1 MSRNPLFV
9 LILIFFSFLLIDNAC
24 AQDSWW
30 KEKKYKDDFT
40 RQKYALCKR
49 TFKDI
54 GGGFSYQQVS
64 NISRYFDEQV
74 YLNIISNEKGY
85 YSSSQAE
92 LILTEFMDYFRI
104 RTFEFKRSTRY
115 NTYAFAS
122 GKYKYSINGNK
133 NELEVSISLKF
144 YQDKWFI
151 DQIMIN

>member
-1 MSRNPLFV
+1 MLRYPLFV
-9 LILIFFSFLLIDNAC
+9 LILVFFSFFLLQSAS

-40 RQKYALCKR
+40 RQKYALCKK

-54 GGGFSYQQVS
+54 GSGLSYQQVS
-64 NISRYFDEQV
+64 GISKYFDDQV
-74 YLNIISNEKGY
+74 YLNLISYEKGY

-92 LILTEFMDYFRI
+92 LILMEFMDYFKVVS
-104 RTFEFKRSTRY
+104 FALKRSTRY
-115 NTYAFAS
+115 NTYAFAM

-133 NELEVSISLKF
+133 NELEVSVSLKF
-144 YQDKWFI
+144 YNDAWFI

>member
-9 LILIFFSFLLIDNAC
+9 LILICFSFLLLNSAS

-40 RQKYALCKR
+40 RQKYALCKK

-54 GGGFSYQQVS
+54 GSGLSYQQVS
-64 NISRYFDEQV
+64 GISRYFDEQV

-92 LILTEFMDYFRI
+92 LILTDFMDYFRV
-104 RTFEFKRSTRY
+104 TSFSFKRSTRY
-115 NTYAFAS
+115 NTYAFAM

-144 YQDKWFI
+144 YRDEWFI

>member
-9 LILIFFSFLLIDNAC
+9 LIPILFSLFLFNSAS
-24 AQDSWW
+24 AQDGWW

-40 RQKYALCKR
+40 RQKFALCKK

-54 GGGFSYQQVS
+54 GAGLSYRQVS
-64 NISRYFDEQV
+64 GVSRYFDEQV

-92 LILTEFMDYFRI
+92 LILTDFIDYFKV
-104 RTFEFKRSTRY
+104 TAFNFKRSTRY
-115 NTYAFAS
+115 NTYAFAM
-122 GKYKYSINGNK
+122 GKYKYTINGNK

-144 YQDKWFI
+144 YNDEWFI

>member
-9 LILIFFSFLLIDNAC
+9 LTLIIFSFVLVYNSS
-24 AQDSWW
+24 AQDRWW
-30 KEKKYKDDFT
+30 KDKKYKDEFT
-40 RQKYALCKR
+40 RQKYALCKK

-54 GGGFSYQQVS
+54 ASSLSYQQIS
-64 NISRYFDEQV
+64 AMSRYFDEQV

-92 LILTEFMDYFRI
+92 LIVTDFMDYFKVI
-104 RTFEFKRSTRY
+104 NFVYKRSTRY
-115 NTYAFAS
+115 NTYAFAT

-144 YQDKWFI
+144 YNDVWYI

>member
-1 MSRNPLFV
+1 MSRNPLIA
-9 LILIFFSFLLIDNAC
+9 LILIIFSFILVPNAS
-24 AQDSWW
+24 AQESWW
-30 KEKKYKDDFT
+30 KDKKYKDEFT
-40 RQKYALCKR
+40 RQKYALCKK

-54 GGGFSYQQVS
+54 SGSLSYQQVS
-64 NISRYFDEQV
+64 GISRYFDEQV

-92 LILTEFMDYFRI
+92 LILTDFMDYFKVI
-104 RTFEFKRSTRY
+104 NFGFKRSTRY
-115 NTYAFAS
+115 NTYAFAT

-144 YQDKWFI
+144 YNDVWYI

>member
-9 LILIFFSFLLIDNAC
+9 LTLLILSFVLVHNSS

-30 KEKKYKDDFT
+30 KDKKYKDEFT
-40 RQKYALCKR
+40 RQKYALCKK

-54 GGGFSYQQVS
+54 ATSLSYQQVS
-64 NISRYFDEQV
+64 GMSKYFDEQV
-74 YLNIISNEKGY
+74 YLNVISNEKGY

-92 LILTEFMDYFRI
+92 LIVTDFMDYFKVI
-104 RTFEFKRSTRY
+104 NFAFKRSTRY
-115 NTYAFAS
+115 NTYAFAT

-144 YQDKWFI
+144 YNDVWYI

>member
-9 LILIFFSFLLIDNAC
+9 LILIFFSFFLLNSAS
-24 AQDSWW
+24 AQDGWW

-40 RQKYALCKR
+40 REKYALCKK
-49 TFKDI
+49 TFKEI
-54 GGGFSYQQVS
+54 GSGLNYQQVS
-64 NISRYFDEQV
+64 GISKYFDEQV

-92 LILTEFMDYFRI
+92 LILTDFMDYFRVI
-104 RTFEFKRSTRY
+104 SFALKRSTRY
-115 NTYAFAS
+115 NTYAFAM

-144 YQDKWFI
+144 YNDAWFI

>member
-1 MSRNPLFV
+1 MSRNLLFV
-9 LILIFFSFLLIDNAC
+9 SILIIFSFCLLGNAS
-24 AQDSWW
+24 AQDGWW

-40 RQKYALCKR
+40 RQKFALCKK

-54 GGGFSYQQVS
+54 GSGLSYRQVS
-64 NISRYFDEQV
+64 GVSRYFDEQV

-92 LILTEFMDYFRI
+92 LILSDFMDYFRV
-104 RTFEFKRSTRY
+104 TAFNFKRSTRY
-115 NTYAFAS
+115 NTYAFAT
-122 GKYKYSINGNK
+122 GKYKYTINGNK

-144 YQDKWFI
+144 YNDEWFI